1 MGFSAKNTYNRYLFE
16 ESSPV
21 SNLFLGLKYMLER
34 DGKDKA
40 STYFAEVN
48 RFGDTVLLENQAYL
62 PLGFLANSKL
72 ADLEFNVTD
81 NGFDFQNRLFSA
93 ATGVNGQVWH
103 RIENFRIF
111 GDGVNVFEENGQGYC
126 KYDSTVDKGDLTYS
140 FTAETDG
147 FFCVQLDLPKRND
160 FYLSVN
166 GVELYKEKISLQ
178 QMFAG
183 KDVKA
188 GDEIVVRIVC
198 PDGESSS
205 ANVTA
210 AVLDADIFAQGYGVL
225 SASTWNL
232 TKFRSTRLEGTI
244 DCDRDGLLYTSI
256 PQNGNW
262 HVFVDGKEA
271 DTVKVGNCMAAV
283 PLSAGTHT
291 LRFVY
296 RNPGF
301 SLGWKISAA
310 SAAVFGLWLV
320 LTRADR
326 KREKFDRKPAEN

>member
-1 MGFSAKNTYNRYLFE
+1 
-16 ESSPV
+16 
-21 SNLFLGLKYMLER
+21 
-34 DGKDKA
+34 
-40 STYFAEVN
+40 
-48 RFGDTVLLENQAYL
+48 
-62 PLGFLANSKL
+62 
-72 ADLEFNVTD
+72 
-81 NGFDFQNRLFSA
+81 
-93 ATGVNGQVWH
+93 
-103 RIENFRIF
+103 
-111 GDGVNVFEENGQGYC
+111 
-126 KYDSTVDKGDLTYS
+126 
-140 FTAETDG
+140 
-147 FFCVQLDLPKRND
+147 
-160 FYLSVN
+160 
-166 GVELYKEKISLQ
+166 
-178 QMFAG
+178 MFAG

-210 AVLDADIFAQGYGVL
+210 AVLDADIFAQGYRVL
-225 SASTWNL
+225 NTSTWNL

-271 DTVKVGNCMAAV
+271 DTVKVGNCMTAV
-283 PLSAGTHT
+283 SLSAGTHT
-291 LRFVY
+291 VRFVY

-320 LTRADR
+320 LTRKDR